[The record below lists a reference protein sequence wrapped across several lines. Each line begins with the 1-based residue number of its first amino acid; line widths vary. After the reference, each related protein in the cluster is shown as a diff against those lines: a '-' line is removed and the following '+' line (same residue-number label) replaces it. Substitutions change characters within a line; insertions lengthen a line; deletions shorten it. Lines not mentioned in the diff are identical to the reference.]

1 MLILL
6 NYILDQ
12 FLLIH
17 SRKILQ
23 HIYKLLKREL
33 FIIQYKRIVIIQYN
47 VKKIGKLKIKN
58 NKLIILYLLL
68 SFVKLSII

>member
-58 NKLIILYLLL
+58 NKLIILYL
-68 SFVKLSII
+68 SKFC